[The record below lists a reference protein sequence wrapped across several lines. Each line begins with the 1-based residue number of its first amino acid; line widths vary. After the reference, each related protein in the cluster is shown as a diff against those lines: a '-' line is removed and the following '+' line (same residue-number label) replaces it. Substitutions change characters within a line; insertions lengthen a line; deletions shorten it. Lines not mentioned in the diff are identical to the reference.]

1 MLRASKR
8 SRLREDES
16 AMSSFAPGEL
26 DFVDIELAPPSLAM
40 ERRDNGEIILRSTI
54 PLADHARH
62 VGEHPGPEPVAVEEA
77 AQRFVHGRPD
87 RSWGALSTCAPDGLE
102 SAWPRSVPRGPADG
116 RSGRGG

>member
-62 VGEHPGPEPVAVEEA
+62 VGEHLLHWAKIDPKRSFLAERDA
-77 AQRFVHGRPD
+77 AGVWQHMSYGD
-87 RSWGALSTCAPDGLE
+87 
-102 SAWPRSVPRGPADG
+102 
-116 RSGRGG
+116 